1 MPKIVYPE
9 HIQKLKEQLET
20 GNNLVD
26 YFFICGVSPSI
37 CTNELLYKVST
48 EENKDLLKNILKP
61 KILCRFPEFDK
72 NNYELGEE
80 IIDYCF
86 PDGFNLIDNNSSI
99 PNRKIFSIILDN
111 NNSSIE
117 YPQKYLTCILFYEK
131 LYQYKKLSQQIE
143 KIEKNKEYNFDK
155 EENSENINITREN
168 LKEEKNNIYRHKK
181 MVSSILPSFD
191 FKRSIRIREKDLKN
205 INIEELNNIKEP
217 EKFDEENNNIQPM
230 NKLKYYYIPKCICLL
245 SIHPRIK
252 LFQKILSHIYN
263 YGLSQNV
270 EIPLEKIITNLIIEV
285 PLPPRGLYSI
295 NYNYN
300 YESLDKKNSNI
311 MIQSSPKKIDNNIDQ
326 GRAATLYISNNN
338 NDSSLNESYQVQP
351 LISTENNKLLVT
363 EIDLNKFDSSLSFKT
378 KMEVI
383 KHILLN
389 SKILFFSNNLT
400 LLTDT
405 IMSFL
410 SLIFPFKYPFQV
422 LSFLQKGQYNFLGSP
437 TPFILGI
444 RQEYNKDFF
453 EENEISLE
461 DMNFFVVDL
470 DSNEEENCHLFSNE
484 EFPPFPS
491 KLLNNLEK
499 EIKLMENNNK
509 INMRDSGI
517 EKGWNLNKEKNVK
530 EFNEKYQEKFF
541 NFFCEIL
548 RGYEEYLNRNFF
560 NDDLVMITTLFNCE
574 KFIRSSYHSQ
584 SDYPFYSRF
593 VNDSQLFID
602 FILKNMIPK
611 NNNELMDI
619 LIVNNYYN
627 PQKKKKTKVDKQD
640 DYTIN
645 SKYVVPPPKELSK
658 EEKNELMKDRIS
670 FIKNGQ
676 IIKQNKFKEETKL
689 KFDYPLFPI
698 LDFNL
703 YCNNDNVNQYFPP
716 LDYREEIEALNM
728 KSISNSSLG
737 KNINR
742 AMEMKNYLYLT
753 WLEIWAYTFGNND
766 FGERHYRF
774 DQMLDVLDKV
784 IHHEMNIL
792 NLMFDILKKYEEK
805 EMMVKLY
812 QRLLQLKLNPSTT
825 IFDIMSGIVDKDKM
839 KDLLDKTKRNNI
851 SNSQLKFNDS
861 NTKYFRERTFL
872 SINDNLPLETKPKF
886 YFDYECLNIECGEKI
901 NLYLISKNFEGATTD
916 TLWVKCNKCDDYN
929 LPKIKVKFGLDFIND
944 KSKSTSI
951 KEYVLHSP
959 YNLKIN
965 IKQAVNTQFRSLNKG
980 EKFKLKISN
989 FKAQFQPLF
998 WDFIW
1003 YCIIHNLDYN
1013 ILLPYSK
1020 TLEEE
1025 KKAHCYNPNIKIF
1038 EVVYDDSAFNN
1049 NQKKIE
1055 KISKSIIGQN
1065 SEKKDKKNF
1074 FKNLQKC
1081 KGVVMLKIINKKIS
1095 FVDANEIKEEI
1106 KEENKINDKNSNG
1119 SSNIKKKSSMF
1130 DFFNNIKDKLDDL
1143 KEEKKKEEVKK
1154 EEAKKEEIKKEESKK
1169 EVKKKE
1175 MKKEEEEEDDE
1186 EEEEESDEEDKK

>member
-26 YFFICGVSPSI
+26 YFFICGVPPSL
-37 CTNELLYKVST
+37 CTNELLYKVSS
-48 EENKDLLKNILKP
+48 EENKDFLKNILKP
-61 KILCRFPEFDK
+61 KILCRFPEFNK
-72 NNYELGEE
+72 NNYEVGEE

-86 PDGFNLIDNNSSI
+86 PDGFDLIENISSI

-111 NNSSIE
+111 NHSSQE

-131 LYQYKKLSQQIE
+131 LYQYKKLAQQIE
-143 KIEKNKEYNFDK
+143 KIEKNKEYNFDT
-155 EENSENINITREN
+155 EESSENINITREN
-168 LKEEKNNIYRHKK
+168 LKEEKRNIYRHRK
-181 MVSSILPSFD
+181 MVSSVLPSFS
-191 FKRSIRIREKDLKN
+191 FKKSMQIREKDLKD
-205 INIEELNNIKEP
+205 INIEELNNINIPNEP
-217 EKFDEENNNIQPM
+217 EKFKEVNNIQQPM
-230 NKLKYYYIPKCICLL
+230 NKLKYYYVPKCICLL

-252 LFQKILSHIYN
+252 LFQKILSNIYN
-263 YGLSQNV
+263 YGLSQNL

-300 YESLDKKNSNI
+300 YETLDKKNTNI
-311 MIQSSPKKIDNNIDQ
+311 IMQSSPKKIDNEIDH

-338 NDSSLNESYQVQP
+338 NDTVQKDSYEVLP
-351 LISTENNKLLVT
+351 LTSTQNNKLLVT
-363 EIDLNKFDSSLSFKT
+363 EIDLSKFNNSISFKM

-389 SKILFFSNNLT
+389 SKILFFSKNLT

-422 LSFLQKGQYNFLGSP
+422 LSFLQKGQYNILGSP

-444 RQEYNKDFF
+444 RQEYNPDFF

-461 DMNFFVVDL
+461 DMNILVVEL
-470 DSNEEENCHLFSNE
+470 DSNEEENYHIFSNE

-499 EIKLMENNNK
+499 EIKLLENSNK
-509 INMRDSGI
+509 IISRDSGL
-517 EKGWNLNKEKNVK
+517 EKGRNLTKEENVK

-548 RGYEEYLNRNFF
+548 RGYEEFLNRNFF

-574 KFIRSSYHSQ
+574 KFVRSSYHYQ

-593 VNDSQLFID
+593 VNDSQLFMD
-602 FILKNMIPK
+602 FIIKNMIPK

-627 PQKKKKTKVDKQD
+627 PQKKKKTKVDEQD
-640 DYTIN
+640 DYAIN
-645 SKYVVPPPKELSK
+645 SKYVVPPPKEITT
-658 EEKNELMKDRIS
+658 EEKNELIKDRIN

-766 FGERHYRF
+766 FGEKHYRF

-792 NLMFDILKKYEEK
+792 NLMFDILKNYDER
-805 EMMVKLY
+805 EMMLRLY
-812 QRLLQLKLNPSTT
+812 QRLLQLKINPSTT
-825 IFDIMSGIVDKDKM
+825 IFDIMSGILDKNKM
-839 KDLLDKTKRNNI
+839 KDLLDKSKRNNI
-851 SNSQLKFNDS
+851 SNAKLKFNDY
-861 NTKYFRERTFL
+861 NKKNFRERTFL

-901 NLYLISKNFEGATTD
+901 NLYLISKDFEGATTD
-916 TLWVKCNKCDDYN
+916 TLWVKCKSCDEDN
-929 LPKIKVKFGLDFIND
+929 LPKITVKFGLDFIND

-965 IKQAVNTQFRSLNKG
+965 IKQAVNTQYRSLNKG

-1038 EVVYDDSAFNN
+1038 EVQYDDSAFNN

-1055 KISKSIIGQN
+1055 KISKSIINQS
-1065 SEKKDKKNF
+1065 SEEKGKKRV
-1074 FKNLQKC
+1074 FKNLQNC
-1081 KGVVMLKIINKKIS
+1081 KGVVVLKIINKKIIIGD
-1095 FVDANEIKEEI
+1095 VNEIKEEI
-1106 KEENKINDKNSNG
+1106 KKEKKINNENNKENSNR
-1119 SSNIKKKSSMF
+1119 KKKLSMF
-1130 DFFNNIKDKLDDL
+1130 EFFNNIKEKLDEFQ
-1143 KEEKKKEEVKK
+1143 EEKEKEKLKKGEVKK
-1154 EEAKKEEIKKEESKK
+1154 EEKKEDKKEDKEES
-1169 EVKKKE
+1169 
-1175 MKKEEEEEDDE
+1175 EEGDE